1 MKTTILEGTKAFQ
14 QEMKQWM
21 DHMHQNPELAL
32 EEKATAE
39 YIAEK
44 VKSFGFEVA
53 EGIGKTGIVAS
64 MTVGENK
71 KSIGLRADFDALP
84 IQEVNNLDYK
94 SKVEGKAHLCGH
106 DGHTTMLLGAAKYL
120 SQSKNFNGTVRL
132 IFQPAEETMQ
142 GGPAMIQDGL
152 FEKFPVDAVYGMH
165 NMPGLEIGKLYF
177 REGKM
182 MAAVDNWEIA
192 LTGKGSHGSM
202 PELGIDPIVCGASLV
217 MALQTIVSRNVSP
230 WQNSVVTVG
239 AFLSGNA
246 GNAVPQ
252 DAILRLSI
260 RNMDA
265 TLREQVL
272 DRVRSITKAQAEAFN
287 CQYEIKEGIPGA
299 VLVNTPENTHWAAKV
314 ARDVFGEEK
323 VVETLHPYMGSED
336 FAFMLQK
343 KQGTYCMLGNGDTPM
358 VHHPEYIFN
367 QEILPIGAAYWVGL
381 TEAYL
386 Q

>member
-1 MKTTILEGTKAFQ
+1 MKTNILEGTKAIHQ
-14 QEMKQWM
+14 DMKEWM
-21 DHMHQNPELAL
+21 DHMHQFPELAMQ
-32 EEKATAE
+32 ETETAKF
-39 YIAEK
+39 IAEK

-53 EGIGKTGIVAS
+53 QGIGKTGIVAS
-64 MTVGENK
+64 MTLGDNK

-84 IQEVNNLDYK
+84 IQEDNQLAYK
-94 SKVEGKAHLCGH
+94 SKVEGRAHLCGH

-120 SQSKNFNGTVRL
+120 SQAKNFNGTVRL

-165 NMPGLEIGKLYF
+165 NMPGLEMGKLYF
-177 REGKM
+177 REGET
-182 MAAVDNWEIA
+182 MAAVDNWEIE

-202 PELGIDPIVCGASLV
+202 PELGIDPVVCGASLV

-252 DAILRLSI
+252 NAILRLSI
-260 RNMDA
+260 RNMDPQ
-265 TLREQVL
+265 LREKVL
-272 DRVRSITKAQAEAFN
+272 DRIRTMTKAQAEAFN
-287 CQYEIKEGIPGA
+287 CQYEIREGIPGA
-299 VLVNTPENTHWAAKV
+299 VLVNTPENTQWAAGV
-314 ARDVFGEEK
+314 ARDVFGQEK
-323 VVETLHPYMGSED
+323 VEDTLHPYMGSED

-358 VHHPEYIFN
+358 VHHPQYIFN